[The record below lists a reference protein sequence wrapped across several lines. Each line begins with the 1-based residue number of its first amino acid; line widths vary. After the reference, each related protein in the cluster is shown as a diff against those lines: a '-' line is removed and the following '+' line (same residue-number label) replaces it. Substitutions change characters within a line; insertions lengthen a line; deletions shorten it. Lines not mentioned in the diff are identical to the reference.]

1 MTFDQELMA
10 GERLKGKWLGKE
22 RLWYGFFGTGR
33 LDDSGGV
40 LAVKAGYKVQ
50 ENAGRGCVWRASF

>member
-33 LDDSGGV
+33 LDDSGGSTGS
-40 LAVKAGYKVQ
+40 KS
-50 ENAGRGCVWRASF
+50 RI